1 MSLSS
6 GCRPFSE
13 NGITADGK
21 VLPLRDF
28 VLCRDIENRE
38 FNDEHKEIFVK
49 SAEAAL
55 EAELPSLSLS
65 LYRDFF
71 LTGMR
76 SNWEAPHH
84 TRRRMLFSLTLG
96 EMAERKGRFI
106 TKIADLVWLICEEST
121 WSLPAHMF
129 CHPSN
134 KKHTVPPNVCEDDLD
149 SLDLYV
155 GGDCLLLGFVYH
167 FMKNELDAI
176 SPTIRKRIA
185 HLIYMRGIR
194 PFLSV
199 VYGWTGEYG
208 GKINNWNTIIVQDIL
223 MGTALTCSDNEI
235 RTLVVNRA
243 MKYLD
248 NYTAGYP
255 SDGSCDEGPGYWG
268 ASPATYF
275 TCLEIIEDMT
285 GGAINVYDHTHTR
298 KMGEYICVAN
308 IHKKKFLNFSD
319 AAPTLTMDGKMIM
332 RYGEKC
338 KSPELYSFGKM
349 SAMLSGTSAF
359 SAAHYA
365 HAYSIYKNAL
375 TPEVKEA
382 DLVLAKPAVWFE
394 DNKIAVFRSAE
405 NTAEGFFAATKG
417 GSNGEAHNHLDVG
430 CLVVYYEGEP
440 IFMDPSHGSYNN
452 YYFGHER
459 YNRWYT
465 KSSYH
470 SVPTVNGIEEKPGR
484 QFASS
489 DEVCDLDNRTVSM
502 ELSGAFPE
510 EAGIISMRRTLKLED
525 KRVTVTDTV
534 RAKENSE
541 ISFNFLTLDKP
552 EPIGEGKL
560 AVAQGRTLT
569 YDPTLELV
577 IEKVENTYLPYEDL
591 GIERLWGRP
600 CLWRIRLVKRA
611 CEATS
616 VITVE

>member
-1 MSLSS
+1 MSLQS
-6 GCRPFSE
+6 GIRPFAE
-13 NGITADGK
+13 KKLTADGK
-21 VLPLRDF
+21 VLPLKDF
-28 VLCRDIENRE
+28 VLCRDVENHE
-38 FNDEHKEIFVK
+38 FNDAYAAFFIKD
-49 SAEAAL
+49 AEAAL
-55 EAELPSLSLS
+55 EKELPALSLS

-71 LTGMR
+71 ITGMR
-76 SNWEAPHH
+76 SNWEIPHH
-84 TRRRMLFSLTLG
+84 DRRRMLFKLTLG
-96 EMAERKGRFI
+96 EMHERKGRFVE
-106 TKIADLVWLICEEST
+106 KIADLVWLICEEST

-129 CHPSN
+129 CHPSK
-134 KKHTVPPNVCEDDLD
+134 KKHTVPPNVREDDLD
-149 SLDLYV
+149 SLDLYA

-167 FMKNELDAI
+167 FLSEELDAI
-176 SPTIRKRIA
+176 SVTIRKKMA
-185 HLIYMRGIR
+185 HMIYMRGIR
-194 PFLSV
+194 PFLNV

-208 GKINNWNTIIVQDIL
+208 GKPNNWNTVIVQDIL
-223 MGTALTCSDNEI
+223 MGTALTCDDLEI

-255 SDGSCDEGPGYWG
+255 SDGSCDEGPGYWNG
-268 ASPATYF
+268 SPATYF

-285 GGAINVYDHTHTR
+285 GGEITVYDNPFTK
-298 KMGEYICVAN
+298 KMGEYICCAN
-308 IHKKKFLNFSD
+308 IDKKRFLNFSD
-319 AAPTLTMDGKMIM
+319 AGPTLSVDGKTIM

-338 KSPELYSFGKM
+338 GSPELYSFGRM
-349 SAMLSGTSAF
+349 SAAMNRISSDA
-359 SAAHYA
+359 YQ
-365 HAYSIYKNAL
+365 HAYRTYKNAI
-375 TPEVKEA
+375 TPNVAEA
-382 DLVLAKPAVWFE
+382 EKVLAKRAVWFP
-394 DNKIAVFRSAE
+394 DNKIAIFRSAE
-405 NTAEGFFAATKG
+405 NTSEGFFAATKG

-459 YNRWYT
+459 YTRWYT
-465 KSSYH
+465 KSSFH
-470 SVPTVNGIEEKPGR
+470 SVPSVNGIEQGAGR

-489 DEVCDLDNRTVSM
+489 DEVCELDSRTVSM
-502 ELSGAFPE
+502 ELGGAFPE

-534 RAKENSE
+534 KTKEESD

-552 EPIGEGKL
+552 EKTGEGKL

-569 YDPTLELV
+569 YDPALELIV
-577 IEKVENTYLPYEDL
+577 ERVENTYLPFEDL
-591 GIERLWGRP
+591 AIERLWGRE